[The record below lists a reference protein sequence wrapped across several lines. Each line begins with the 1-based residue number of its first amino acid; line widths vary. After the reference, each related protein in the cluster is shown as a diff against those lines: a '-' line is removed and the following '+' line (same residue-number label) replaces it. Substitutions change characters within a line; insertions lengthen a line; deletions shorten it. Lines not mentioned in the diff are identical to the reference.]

1 MKKKQKALTL
11 ISLMLNLI
19 FILGIESMPVK
30 AEPLSKSDRSEIKA
44 IKSDLNVDA
53 KSALLIEPSSGKIIF
68 EKNSHE
74 KLEPAS
80 VTKVMTMLLSMEAVD
95 SGKISLSDKVTVSEN
110 AKKMGGSSMLL
121 DTGEVR
127 TVEDLLKGIGIAS
140 GNDAAVAMAEYLA
153 GSEDAFVNLMNKRAE
168 QLGMKDTSFKNCTGL
183 SAEGHYTSAY
193 DIGIMSRELLKH
205 PAILK
210 YTGTYMETISEGRKS
225 PIELV
230 NHNKL
235 VRFFNGCDGLKTGFT
250 SSAKYCISATSLRDG
265 VRMLAIIMGSPTY
278 KVRNKDASMLMNYGF
293 SKYSC
298 KNVFKK
304 GSNVEK
310 INLNKSGSRFFI
322 AKASSD
328 LNAIT
333 EKGKDSKITYKCII
347 DKNKKRYKKDEK
359 VGYCDVYVNG
369 EMVGKVDLRSDR
381 NVKRP
386 GIFSNLKDNIRN
398 VLPQGI

>member
-1 MKKKQKALTL
+1 MKKKQKVLTL
-11 ISLMLNLI
+11 TSIILSLFFLMGLCNIS
-19 FILGIESMPVK
+19 VK
-30 AEPLSKSDRSEIKA
+30 AEPLTKSDRAEIKA
-44 IKSDLNVDA
+44 IKSDLNIDA
-53 KSALLIEPSSGKIIF
+53 KSALLIEPSSGKVIF

-80 VTKVMTMLLSMEAVD
+80 VTKIMTMLLSMEAVD

-140 GNDAAVAMAEYLA
+140 GNDAAVAMAEYLS
-153 GSEDAFVNLMNKRAE
+153 GSEESFVDLMNKKAQ
-168 QLGMKDTSFKNCTGL
+168 QLGMKDTVFKNCTGL
-183 SAEGHYTSAY
+183 SAEGHYTTAY

-205 PAILK
+205 PTILK

-250 SSAKYCISATSLRDG
+250 SSAKYCISATSVRDG
-265 VRMLAIIMGSPTY
+265 VRMLAIVMGSPTY

-293 SKYSC
+293 SKYSS

-304 GSNVEK
+304 GDEVDRV
-310 INLNKSGSRFFI
+310 NLSKSGNRYFI
-322 AKASSD
+322 AKASAD
-328 LNAIT
+328 LNVVF
-333 EKGKDSKITYKCII
+333 EKGKDNKVTYRSVI
-347 DKNKKRYKKDEK
+347 DKNKKEYRKNQK

-369 EMVGKVDLRSDR
+369 ELAGKVDLSSDR
-381 NVKRP
+381 NVKKP
-386 GIFSNLKDNIRN
+386 GVFWNLKDNIRN
-398 VLPQGI
+398 VFPQGI